1 MTHHGHIHMLYTNGG
16 FVVKTVLF
24 INIQGKAL
32 WHGIHFFRVRR
43 LRETEGKK
51 RRFQFKNLIRL
62 DVLHAQVS
70 Q

>member
-1 MTHHGHIHMLYTNGG
+1 MEYISLESGD
-16 FVVKTVLF
+16 
-24 INIQGKAL
+24 
-32 WHGIHFFRVRR
+32 
-43 LRETEGKK
+43 REKQKEKK